1 MSRGYKPCRVERYTD
16 RHSKGG
22 GKLKEDF
29 TSGGQKDLSLNIS
42 KMSIQIG
49 LTHNLNL
56 QEVGKMKARINK
68 ISVLLATML
77 VVFGISVSA
86 QAADKIRIAL
96 GDVASVETLAFLVAL
111 DRAKDRGLDYE
122 MTAFAKEQLAIQAVI
137 GGQMDLAVGTPY
149 SVIQKT
155 NVPIRNVFQLS
166 KLVFFPVADKK
177 YKTWQDLDGQPFTFH
192 ARGTGTE
199 AIGDIIIKR
208 EGITLGQRSYV
219 PGSEN
224 LIIGMMKGQINA
236 TIVDLSNKNIL
247 MEKAGDRFHVL
258 PGIEDPA
265 SDEVLFGEIGWMKEN
280 EESVAIL
287 VEELLRT
294 WREMADDHTILD
306 KERKARN
313 LLSDIPK
320 ELLEEVDAY
329 YKEAL
334 EGGVFDPNGGGKE
347 AALAD
352 FVFFVDAGQLE
363 GPASDLKVE
372 DYWYLAPLEAA
383 KAKLGN

>member
-1 MSRGYKPCRVERYTD
+1 MRDHTRRITFLLTAVVMA
-16 RHSKGG
+16 
-22 GKLKEDF
+22 
-29 TSGGQKDLSLNIS
+29 LS
-42 KMSIQIG
+42 
-49 LTHNLNL
+49 
-56 QEVGKMKARINK
+56 
-68 ISVLLATML
+68 ISVQ
-77 VVFGISVSA
+77 A
-86 QAADKIRIAL
+86 QAAGKIRIAL

-137 GGQMDLAVGTPY
+137 GGQMDIAVGTPY

-155 NVPIRNVFQLS
+155 NVPIRNIFQLS

-177 YKTWQDLDGQPFTFH
+177 YKTWQDLDGEPFTFH

-224 LIIGMMKGQINA
+224 RIIGMMKGQINA

-247 MEKAGDRFHVL
+247 MEKAGDKFHVL

-265 SDEVLFGEIGWMKEN
+265 SDEVLFAEIGWLKEN

-294 WREMADDHTILD
+294 WREMAEDHTILD
-306 KERKARN
+306 KERKARG

-329 YKEAL
+329 YMEAI
-334 EGGVFDPNGGGKE
+334 EGGVFDPNGGGEE

-352 FVFFVDAGQLE
+352 FIFFVDAGQLE

-372 DYWYLAPLEAA
+372 DFWYLAPLDAA